1 MAKEKLIVDQ
11 LLRVKPTPA
20 DLFYPTVP
28 SYEDIVEG
36 ANDEES
42 RKRQIRNKRRRVDW
56 ENECRA
62 IRNRGPMIDRYTWDD
77 ADIKVKSLIYLS
89 LGTKASRIYH
99 QRNPHTLIDRCS
111 TNELI
116 YELGI
121 TFTRPRN
128 ITFDRFQLITVQQN
142 SNESLETF
150 YSRLRELGSKAAL
163 GNVEEDLIKDFFI
176 AKMNHSTIQMEL
188 LSEVRT
194 PAQVLNFAISRE
206 RGQENQRE
214 ILRANPSNWNQVN
227 ATTQQPNR
235 NQSRPQTS
243 TQRQQKHKKYNHAG
257 VVEHHPHKDIILTA
271 QQKQHKAIS
280 AKRWDILQNY
290 VDQRCQ
296 NDPDRDRHNEHLN
309 HRIINPPGIT
319 KQDVFDM

>member
-1 MAKEKLIVDQ
+1 MAKENLIVDQ
-11 LLRVKPTPA
+11 VLRLKPTPA

-36 ANDEES
+36 SNDEE
-42 RKRQIRNKRRRVDW
+42 RRQIRNERRRFDW
-56 ENECRA
+56 ENGCRA
-62 IRNRGPMIDRYTWDD
+62 IRNRGPMIDRYSWDD

-89 LGTKASRIYH
+89 LGTEASRIYH
-99 QRNPHTLIDRCS
+99 QRNPHTNIDRCS

-121 TFTRPRN
+121 AFTRPGN

-150 YSRLRELGSKAAL
+150 YSRPRELGSKAAL
-163 GNVEEDLIKDFFI
+163 GNVEEDLIKEFFI
-176 AKMNHSTIQMEL
+176 AKMNNSTIQMEL

-194 PAQVLNFAISRE
+194 PALVLNFAISRE

-235 NQSRPQTS
+235 NQSLPQTS
-243 TQRQQKHKKYNHAG
+243 TQRQQQTQEIQPCWRCGA
-257 VVEHHPHKDIILTA
+257 HKDTILTA
-271 QQKQHKAIS
+271 QQKQHNATS
-280 AKRWDILQNY
+280 AKRWDILQSHVN
-290 VDQRCQ
+290 QRCQ
-296 NDPDRDRHNEHLN
+296 NDPDRDHRNEHLN